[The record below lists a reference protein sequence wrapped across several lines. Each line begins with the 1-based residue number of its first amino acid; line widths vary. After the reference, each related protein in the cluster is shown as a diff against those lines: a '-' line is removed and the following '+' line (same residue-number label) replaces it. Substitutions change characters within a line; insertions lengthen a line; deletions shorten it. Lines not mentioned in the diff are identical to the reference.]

1 MKTNQL
7 PPELVEKMVDSV
19 INGFVLEK
27 TSYRIGEKCAQIAV
41 EYADE
46 LVKSKDHEL
55 SVERYKTSV
64 MNEAY
69 EKAKQQRD
77 ELLEALREIIRLK
90 DESQISWMMSNIE
103 ESKKLINKIDGK

>member
-1 MKTNQL
+1 M
-7 PPELVEKMVDSV
+7 EKYEKLGVSNFNGETCVDLS
-19 INGFVLEK
+19 
-27 TSYRIGEKCAQIAV
+27 EKCAQIAV
-41 EYADE
+41 EYSDE

-77 ELLEALREIIRLK
+77 ELFEALKTVRICSNYKEVKAKHGNCDNWVNII
-90 DESQISWMMSNIE
+90 DE
-103 ESKKLINKIDGK
+103 LINKIDGK